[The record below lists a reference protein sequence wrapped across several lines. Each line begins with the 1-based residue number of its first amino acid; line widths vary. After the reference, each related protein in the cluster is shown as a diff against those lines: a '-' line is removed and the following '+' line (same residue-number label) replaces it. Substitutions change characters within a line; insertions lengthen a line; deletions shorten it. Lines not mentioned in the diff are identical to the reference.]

1 MIYMFKR
8 LDKEL
13 KLMSYEEK
21 DIILKSLLYINLAI
35 NILYL
40 IFIYKF
46 WLFIL

>member
-21 DIILKSLLYINLAI
+21 DIILKSLLYFNLAI

>member
-35 NILYL
+35 NIIYL